1 MGADRSDMHPLSNL
15 LLSSVVAV
23 AVAFAGTPAFAA
35 ANEPEA
41 AAGEGTST
49 EGLAEEAKAAF
60 AAKEFDKAITLFE
73 EAYAKT
79 GEPNYLFNIG
89 RVYEEKG
96 DIETAVA
103 KYQEFV
109 KQPGV
114 EIEARQIATDRL
126 KVLRQ
131 TLEQLRA
138 DEAAKTPGSSIDP
151 GLTPE
156 EQERAARRRKLRI
169 AGYSLLGVGGAA
181 LVIGAVFGSLAI
193 GKSNDAKD
201 TPFVDEKLSLRN
213 EAKGR
218 AVVGDAM
225 LATGGVLA
233 GVGLVLVLSTL
244 GKRRATKVDK
254 AAAWRNDRAGRRS
267 HVLVAP
273 GVGSLSI
280 VGAF

>member
-1 MGADRSDMHPLSNL
+1 MPSLSQH
-15 LLSSVVAV
+15 LLSCVVAV
-23 AVAFAGTPAFAA
+23 AVALVGTPVVAA
-35 ANEPEA
+35 SSVEPEA
-41 AAGEGTST
+41 TDGGATAVADPG
-49 EGLAEEAKAAF
+49 EEAKAAF
-60 AAKEFDKAITLFE
+60 AAKDFDKAIALFE
-73 EAYAKT
+73 QAYAKT

-114 EIEARQIATDRL
+114 ELEARQIATDRL

-131 TLEQLRA
+131 TLEQLEA
-138 DEAAKTPGSSIDP
+138 DENQGQAITPDRP
-151 GLTPE
+151 PTAE
-156 EQERAARRRKLRI
+156 EQQEAERRRKMRL

-201 TPFVDEKLSLRN
+201 TPFVDEKVALRN
-213 EAKGR
+213 EARVR

-244 GKRRATKVDK
+244 GKRSRGGKVDK
-254 AAAWRNDRAGRRS
+254 TASRREDRRA
-267 HVLVAP
+267 HVRVAP
-273 GVGSLSI
+273 GIGSLMLS
-280 VGAF
+280 GAF

>member
-1 MGADRSDMHPLSNL
+1 MHSLSNL
-15 LLSSVVAV
+15 LLSCVVAC
-23 AVAFAGTPAFAA
+23 AVALAGTPAIASAIEPDAA
-35 ANEPEA
+35 D
-41 AAGEGTST
+41 GTDQST
-49 EGLAEEAKAAF
+49 EDLAAEAKAAF
-60 AAKEFDKAITLFE
+60 AAKEFDRAITLFE
-73 EAYAKT
+73 QAYAKT

-114 EIEARQIATDRL
+114 ELEARQIATDRL

-138 DEAAKTPGSSIDP
+138 EEAGKDPKEVAPPPVDEK
-151 GLTPE
+151 
-156 EQERAARRRKLRI
+156 RAARHRKMRL

-181 LVIGAVFGSLAI
+181 LIIGAVFGSLAI

-213 EAKGR
+213 EARGR

-225 LATGGVLA
+225 LITGGVLA

-254 AAAWRNDRAGRRS
+254 TAKLERAGRRA
-267 HVLVAP
+267 HVVVAP
-273 GVGSLSI
+273 GIGSLSL